1 MPHTLCALL
10 CCILVANNEDN
21 LRRIST
27 WNSQTWNADSA
38 QSLLQNVQR
47 SKGQTN
53 EARDHAALILSW
65 IQLQQNMGM
74 SSRKSRLLRQSGRGK
89 SSEDEEEDDSGVKH
103 EGPAADKDGKS
114 AVAPAP
120 VLRRSSTAAV
130 PDVSPNGR

>member
-1 MPHTLCALL
+1 MPHALCAIL

-27 WNSQTWNADSA
+27 WNSQTWNADTA

-74 SSRKSRLLRQSGRGK
+74 SSRKSRLLRQSGRDK
-89 SSEDEEEDDSGVKH
+89 SSEDEEDDSDVKH
-103 EGPAADKDGKS
+103 EGPAAGKDGKS
-114 AVAPAP
+114 TVAAVA